1 MTSKKS
7 STAISPFDLLPD
19 EIWLKIFTEL
29 PVATICLCRVVSK
42 KWYYLSLDETLWQ
55 YHSSHLFKPG
65 PLPPRTSSTLNSW
78 ESFYRLQIN
87 WQRGNA
93 TKTFNFKAHN
103 NKVVALKLRGDI
115 LVTGST
121 DDFIGVW
128 NIKTGECKNKIEVG
142 ADIICV
148 DFIEHKDVI
157 ACGSYY
163 GEFGC
168 KLISF
173 STGET
178 LGKFAEEQWIGTQCM
193 DMNDEYIA
201 LGTFK
206 GMIHVLL
213 WKDGRKVAL
222 FHVHSNRVAGVRLLG
237 KNIVMSVS
245 SNGAIDIFDI
255 TSSGLLYQYVPSR
268 TSINIC
274 SFDNN
279 VDGHD
284 ILCIAPSGA
293 IFHIRWE
300 DLPPPSF
307 NEGEREGEDE
317 RIRRI
322 YSREPMM
329 IYENNNVPCRLL
341 CAGIDSKYNHGVI
354 GSLIS
359 YPPQGHL
366 LIYPKVNS
374 ESVDVTN
381 GIRGFNEV
389 TLPPSIDTTVFNILD
404 IDDERVVAGCTRGW
418 IYCFEFTVDQEKEKK
433 EKNVKGEEE
442 NEEIKNSRLSFKTT
456 QSRMSLKKFSNSVP
470 VKTKCN
476 TWPNEKEADN
486 NKENSTENLIEN
498 LYVNCS
504 FEKFDSDQERGHE
517 EIEEKEGEEKEETK
531 QVQNGNEEFTNEENF
546 IKDIKD
552 LYCNNKVFI

>member
-1 MTSKKS
+1 MTSKES
-7 STAISPFDLLPD
+7 STVISPFDLLPD

-29 PVATICLCRVVSK
+29 PIATICLCRVVSK

-55 YHSSHLFKPG
+55 YHSSLLFKPG

-87 WQRGNA
+87 WQRGAA
-93 TKTFNFKAHN
+93 TRNFNFKAHGS
-103 NKVVALKLRGDI
+103 KVVALKLRGDI

-121 DDFIGVW
+121 DNYIGVW
-128 NIKTGECKNKIEVG
+128 NIKTGKRKKEIEVE
-142 ADIICV
+142 ADIICI

-157 ACGSYY
+157 AFGSYY

-168 KLISF
+168 KLISL
-173 STGET
+173 STGKT

-193 DMNDEYIA
+193 DMNEEYIV

-206 GMIHVLL
+206 GVIHVLL
-213 WKDGRKVAL
+213 WEDGRKVAL
-222 FHVHSNRVAGVRLLG
+222 FHVHTNRVAGVRLLG
-237 KNIVMSVS
+237 KNTVMSVS

-255 TSSGLLYQYVPSR
+255 ASNELLYQYVPSR

-293 IFHIRWE
+293 MFHIRWE
-300 DLPPPSF
+300 DLPPPPF
-307 NEGEREGEDE
+307 TEEEEGEDE

-322 YSREPMM
+322 YSKEPIM
-329 IYENNNVPCRLL
+329 IYQNNNVPCRLL
-341 CAGIDSKYNHGVI
+341 CAAIDSKYNHGVI

-374 ESVDVTN
+374 EVVDLSN
-381 GIRGFNEV
+381 GIREFNEV
-389 TLPPSIDTTVFNILD
+389 ELPPTVDTTVFSILD

-418 IYCFEFTVDQEKEKK
+418 VYCFEFTVDQGKEKK
-433 EKNVKGEEE
+433 EGKAKYD
-442 NEEIKNSRLSFKTT
+442 TW
-456 QSRMSLKKFSNSVP
+456 SN
-470 VKTKCN
+470 K
-476 TWPNEKEADN
+476 
-486 NKENSTENLIEN
+486 NKEVNDKENLVEN
-498 LYVNCS
+498 LYNNCN
-504 FEKFDSDQERGHE
+504 FKTNSDQKKRHE
-517 EIEEKEGEEKEETK
+517 EIEEEKEEEKEEIK
-531 QVQNGNEEFTNEENF
+531 QVQNENEEFNNEENF
-546 IKDIKD
+546 TKD
-552 LYCNNKVFI
+552 LYCDKIYL